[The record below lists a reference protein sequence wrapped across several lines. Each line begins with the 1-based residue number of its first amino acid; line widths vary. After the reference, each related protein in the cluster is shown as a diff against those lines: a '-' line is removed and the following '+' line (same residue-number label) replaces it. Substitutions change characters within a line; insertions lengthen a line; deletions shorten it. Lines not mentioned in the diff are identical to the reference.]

1 MAGILFII
9 AAPSGTGKTTLV
21 RALCASIPN
30 LLVSISCTTRAK
42 RPDEQESVDYYFV
55 DDKTFDKMVANDQFL
70 EYKHVFDYRYGTP
83 RLWVEQQLQAG
94 KDVILEIDW
103 QGARDMRALMPDKTV
118 SIFILP
124 PDFATLEERLRGR
137 GQNNEATIQ
146 RRMREALDEL
156 SHYNE
161 FEYLIINDTFTSA
174 QAELKAIIEAKRRG
188 EPYVAPDRHE
198 FAARLMAE
206 GEKIQ

>member
-1 MAGILFII
+1 MAGTLII
-9 AAPSGTGKTTLV
+9 ITAPSGTGKTTLV
-21 RALCASIPN
+21 RALCESNPD
-30 LLVSISCTTRAK
+30 LQVSISCTTRAK
-42 RPDEQESVDYYFV
+42 RPGEQEGADYYFV
-55 DDKTFDKMVANDQFL
+55 DDKTFDKMVANHEFL
-70 EYKHVFDYRYGTP
+70 EYKHVFDNRYGTP

-103 QGARDMRALMPDKTV
+103 QGAREMRTLMPDKII

-124 PDFATLEERLRGR
+124 PTFATLEERLRGR
-137 GQNNEATIQ
+137 GQDLESTVR

-161 FEYLIINDTFTSA
+161 FDYLVINDDLKST
-174 QAELKAIIEAKRRG
+174 QAEVEAIIEARHRG

-198 FAARLMAE
+198 FAAGLMAE
-206 GEKIQ
+206 NGKIK

>member
-1 MAGILFII
+1 MTGILIII

-42 RPDEQESVDYYFV
+42 RPGEQEGVDYYFV
-55 DDKTFDKMVANDQFL
+55 DDKTFDKMAASDQFL
-70 EYKHVFDYRYGTP
+70 EYKHVFGNRYGTP
-83 RLWVEQQLQAG
+83 RQWVEQQLQAG

-103 QGARDMRALMPDKTV
+103 QGARDMRTLMPDKTV

-124 PDFATLEERLRGR
+124 PAIATLEERLRGR
-137 GQNNEATIQ
+137 GQDNESTVR

-161 FEYLIINDTFTSA
+161 FDYLVINDKFTSA
-174 QAELKAIIEAKRRG
+174 QAELKAIIEARRRG
-188 EPYVAPDRHE
+188 EQYTAPDRHE

-206 GEKIQ
+206 GGKIQ